1 MDAPFVARHT
11 ALVLALGS
19 VQGAADRLPS
29 EDECHAAGIDSGQ
42 LRDAEVSIGVLYD
55 GIRSL
60 LVSSLPCPECNGQM
74 GWEAGCPN
82 GPGGDE
88 FADPVWV
95 ECRTCAGRG
104 WMYGDE

>member
-1 MDAPFVARHT
+1 MDAQQKARHT

-29 EDECHAAGIDSGQ
+29 EDECRAAGIDSGQ
-42 LRDAEVSIGVLYD
+42 LFEAELSIGALYD

-60 LVSSLPCPECNGQM
+60 LITSLPCPTCNGQG
-74 GWEAGCPN
+74 GWEDCGPNEGCA
-82 GPGGDE
+82 E
-88 FADPVWV
+88 FAPCQDI
-95 ECRTCAGRG
+95 ECRTCSGRG